1 MARMSRVLIV
11 ALLAG
16 CVGQYGVSGR
26 PAEGS
31 GAEAGVV
38 RTFADGFGRQS
49 PGRVLRL
56 FADDAVLELAGL
68 GVVLQGRQQLQ
79 GFLEYGAEVKARLEV
94 RELSGQGDTVVCRLS
109 ERNEWFELLGAGEV
123 TYQARFRVRQGKI
136 SSGVVALEPDSKDR
150 LQQRLVKFVQWLK
163 ENDPAVIAKLMP
175 GGKLRFS
182 RESARLLL
190 VELRVWHG
198 FS

>member
-1 MARMSRVLIV
+1 MSRVLIV

-16 CVGQYGVSGR
+16 CVGRFGVGPVRPVGR
-26 PAEGS
+26 WGS
-31 GAEAGVV
+31 GNTASVV
-38 RTFADGFGRQS
+38 RAFADGFGRQS

-94 RELSGQGDTVVCRLS
+94 RELSGQGDTVMCRLS